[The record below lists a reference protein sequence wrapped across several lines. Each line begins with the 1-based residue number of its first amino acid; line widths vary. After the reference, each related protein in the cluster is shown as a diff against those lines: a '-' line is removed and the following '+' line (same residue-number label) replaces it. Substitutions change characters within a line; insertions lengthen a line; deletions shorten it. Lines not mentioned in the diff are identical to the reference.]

1 MISEIKIA
9 MNKLTVRH
17 TRKSS
22 TTIHRSIKIMAF
34 AVIFISYT
42 VTANNGANVSTV
54 PDNQWRPAKQ
64 KNGITSYTR
73 NVALSKYK
81 AVKGETT
88 LPVSTARLFAA
99 INDASACPEWAD
111 TCKESY
117 IQQEISAHEFFIY
130 TLNDLPW
137 PVMDRD
143 VVAHVSWSLEED
155 GTVMMRSKAV
165 NNVATNEIAL
175 NESVKNNVPLNK
187 GVVRIEMA
195 TAQWR
200 FKPLTNNSTAAS
212 FEIHMDPNGSI
223 PGWLLNRLILNSP
236 FSTFDNLAKQA
247 AKDKYADAVL
257 PF

>member
-9 MNKLTVRH
+9 MNKSTVRH
-17 TRKSS
+17 TQKSS
-22 TTIHRSIKIMAF
+22 TTTHQTIKIMAF

-42 VTANNGANVSTV
+42 VTANNGENVSTV
-54 PDNQWRPAKQ
+54 SDNQWRPAKQ

-81 AVKGETT
+81 AVKGEAT

-99 INDASACPEWAD
+99 INDAPACPEWAD

-117 IQQEISAHEFFIY
+117 IHQEISAHEFFIY

-143 VVAHVSWSLEED
+143 VVANVSWSLEDD
-155 GTVMMRSKAV
+155 GAIVMRSRA
-165 NNVATNEIAL
+165 
-175 NESVKNNVPLNK
+175 VKNKVPLNK
-187 GVVRIEMA
+187 GVVRIELA

-212 FEIHMDPNGSI
+212 FEIHMDPNGKI
-223 PGWLLNRLILNSP
+223 PSWLLNRLILNSP